1 MSMQQREPGHVSLKC
16 FVIRKE
22 RIWFFKLRAEDK
34 RSTFI
39 INYAKCAKSS
49 SVLEKKD
56 SWREVQNRQRRSFFG
71 LQAT

>member
-39 INYAKCAKSS
+39 IDYDKNAPIT
-49 SVLEKKD
+49 LEI
-56 SWREVQNRQRRSFFG
+56 RHVRPV
-71 LQAT
+71 